1 MVHEGVRRW
10 LQKVAPR
17 TRRYGSVC
25 TGAFVLAS
33 AGLLDGK
40 RVATH
45 WASCARLAERFPAV
59 SVDAE
64 ALYVVD
70 GKVWTSAGVTT
81 GIDMALALV
90 EADLGAA
97 TANLIARHFVLYARR
112 PGYQSQFS
120 PMLQA
125 QATADAPFAALIDWM
140 QDHLDRELDVPTLAR
155 HAGYSERSFYRK
167 FTEATGKTPAHFVE
181 DLRLDAART
190 LLSKGLSLKLIA
202 GRVGLKS
209 SARLGQAFERRF
221 GMAPVA
227 VPRDAARGRECGA
240 SSVPRQLRTLAE
252 AERHAMVP
260 PRCAQ
265 VEVTPH
271 WPLTCAAAPMAG
283 PMSVV
288 PAGRC
293 SRTAIAYRGS
303 SRISS
308 TASRAGWNSTAIGAP
323 CPRRVARSARH
334 AGDLAGRRM
343 KILPAGEIDHRCSR
357 IRKLPITSAVP
368 AKPAPSQRAALAASA
383 APPPEKS
390 NRPNISA
397 TSAAPIVWPSVR
409 AVAMMPPALPLR
421 SRGTAFIISRL
432 LGAAKMP
439 KPAPHST
446 SRHMMSTVRG
456 IGAAAAPSARRP
468 AVMLVRPIAPST
480 PA

>member
-1 MVHEGVRRW
+1 MAQKLFILAYDGCQLLDVSGPAAVFGAANEWAGKPVYDVQIVSADGGLVVSNCGVALQSKKIGGQPDTLLVAGGSRGLKMAMAHGGIARW
-10 LQKVAPR
+10 LRRVAPR
-17 TRRYGSVC
+17 TDRYGSVC

-45 WASCARLAERFPAV
+45 WASCARLAEDFPAV

-97 TANLIARHFVLYARR
+97 AANLIARHFVLYARR

-190 LLSKGLSLKLIA
+190 LLSKGLSFKSIA

-221 GMAPVA
+221 GMSPKLFREMHWSSDRGPPGSLMNHEAGLE
-227 VPRDAARGRECGA
+227 ARG
-240 SSVPRQLRTLAE
+240 P
-252 AERHAMVP
+252 
-260 PRCAQ
+260 
-265 VEVTPH
+265 
-271 WPLTCAAAPMAG
+271 
-283 PMSVV
+283 
-288 PAGRC
+288 
-293 SRTAIAYRGS
+293 
-303 SRISS
+303 
-308 TASRAGWNSTAIGAP
+308 
-323 CPRRVARSARH
+323 
-334 AGDLAGRRM
+334 
-343 KILPAGEIDHRCSR
+343 
-357 IRKLPITSAVP
+357 
-368 AKPAPSQRAALAASA
+368 
-383 APPPEKS
+383 
-390 NRPNISA
+390 
-397 TSAAPIVWPSVR
+397 
-409 AVAMMPPALPLR
+409 
-421 SRGTAFIISRL
+421 
-432 LGAAKMP
+432 
-439 KPAPHST
+439 
-446 SRHMMSTVRG
+446 
-456 IGAAAAPSARRP
+456 
-468 AVMLVRPIAPST
+468 
-480 PA
+480 